1 VIFKENWF
9 NNRLPSSGEEID
21 TYYVD
26 ELSYGVTPLRS
37 QESSTVI
44 GFLNYN
50 MRQANVKLHSEY
62 DRNTLTELFV
72 ALGGFISMITRLTNM
87 YLKGYQGYAL
97 NKSMIKKVYSV
108 RKPKSKLE
116 KEERETKMKVSFAN
130 VDSN

>member
-1 VIFKENWF
+1 M
-9 NNRLPSSGEEID
+9 
-21 TYYVD
+21 
-26 ELSYGVTPLRS
+26 
-37 QESSTVI
+37 

-108 RKPKSKLE
+108 RKPKSKDE
-116 KEERETKMKVSFAN
+116 KMERET
-130 VDSN
+130 